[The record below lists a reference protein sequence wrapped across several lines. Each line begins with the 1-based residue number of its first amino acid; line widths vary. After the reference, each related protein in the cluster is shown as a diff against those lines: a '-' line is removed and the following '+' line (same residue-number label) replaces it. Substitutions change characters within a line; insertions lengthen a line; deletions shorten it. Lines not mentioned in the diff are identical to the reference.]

1 MRRLSPGR
9 RHYGFATYNVLIN
22 PSDPVARSVL
32 RTTVERGDHC
42 FLALDQDRGATAFR
56 SEIATGNQAALK
68 ANLARVQGSA
78 TTDAQ

>member
-1 MRRLSPGR
+1 
-9 RHYGFATYNVLIN
+9 
-22 PSDPVARSVL
+22 VARSVL
-32 RTTVERGDHC
+32 RAIVERGDYC